1 MNKNVRANMHLL
13 RKLDKHRSA
22 LRNMILSNSKK
33 TIAHCSFHESNA
45 LRLLAAETP
54 TLLARLLQTS
64 PEQIQNVIN
73 YPQYTHYAIAKK
85 KGGTRLICAPE
96 KELKQLQKRLNF
108 FLQAYYLHIKPAEV
122 HGFVINPNYLGK
134 TCNIVTNAQAH
145 TGKKYVF
152 NLDLKDFFSSI
163 TTRQV
168 KSVFMSDLFEFDENI
183 ADALTLLV
191 SYQGKLPTGAPSSP
205 VISNFVCLP
214 LDNALKK
221 FGTKHGW
228 SYSRYADDLTFS
240 SNFPIQTDDILDLI
254 NIIKGHGLHIN
265 NKKVR
270 LTSSVRKQKVTGL
283 VVNKKVNIDRKVL
296 KKIRA
301 MLHHLHTGGLA
312 AATQKHFHLTR
323 RASERE
329 KEFFLHRLEGLINFV
344 GQVRGK
350 EDEMYRNFHDSIA
363 LYHANHEV
371 SHP

>member
-1 MNKNVRANMHLL
+1 MHIL

-64 PEQIQNVIN
+64 PDQIQDAIN

-85 KGGTRLICAPE
+85 KGGKRAICAPE
-96 KELKQLQKRLNF
+96 NELKQLQKRLNF

-134 TCNIVTNAQAH
+134 TCNIVSNAKAH

-152 NLDLKDFFSSI
+152 NLDLKDFFSRI
-163 TTRQV
+163 TTKQV
-168 KSVFMSDLFEFDENI
+168 KSVFMSDLFVFDENM
-183 ADALTLLV
+183 ANALTLLV
-191 SYQGKLPTGAPSSP
+191 TYQGKLPTGAPSSP
-205 VISNFVCLP
+205 VVSNFVCLP
-214 LDNALKK
+214 LDDALKG
-221 FGTKHGW
+221 FSIDQGW

-240 SNFPIQTDDILDLI
+240 SNSPIQTDDILDLI
-254 NIIKGHGLHIN
+254 NIIKQYGFHVN

-270 LTSSVRKQKVTGL
+270 LSTSVRKQTVTGL
-283 VVNKKVNIDRKVL
+283 VVNEKVNIDRKVL

-323 RASERE
+323 PASERE
-329 KEFFLHRLEGLINFV
+329 KAFFLNRLDGLINFV

-350 EDEMYRNFHDSIA
+350 EDHMYRNFHNSMA
-363 LYHANHEV
+363 LYHANQEL